1 MYIMES
7 LFRRCSKQWN
17 ADTKV
22 RAKNLIGGDL
32 QDSKWKMNS
41 KNEGILYHNVAFSCI
56 YCKYVCCSVDPV
68 LIDNNTI

>member
-32 QDSKWKMNS
+32 QDSK
-41 KNEGILYHNVAFSCI
+41 
-56 YCKYVCCSVDPV
+56 
-68 LIDNNTI
+68 